1 MEKLR
6 DLLNRDLTL
15 TLGVERRI
23 WVSALIF
30 TLALSG
36 FESLVL
42 GCGSIQFISE
52 LSGQADLT
60 YLVLGIIYVIAAL
73 YISFVF
79 LTAALASR
87 WLYKPV
93 YLIVFAFIVFTEY
106 GYSKAL
112 ERFTSFYD
120 IVSAISATPQQRVD
134 SIGAFFSPIALVPL
148 IVFASLCILLRTKE
162 WPGA

>member
-1 MEKLR
+1 MVKLR
-6 DLLNRDLTL
+6 DLNRDLTL

-23 WVSALIF
+23 WVSATIF

-79 LTAALASR
+79 FTAAPAWR
-87 WLYKPV
+87 WLYKSG
-93 YLIVFAFIVFTEY
+93 YLIVFAFIVFTEC
-106 GYSKAL
+106 GCSKAL
-112 ERFTSFYD
+112 QRCTS
-120 IVSAISATPQQRVD
+120 
-134 SIGAFFSPIALVPL
+134 
-148 IVFASLCILLRTKE
+148 
-162 WPGA
+162 